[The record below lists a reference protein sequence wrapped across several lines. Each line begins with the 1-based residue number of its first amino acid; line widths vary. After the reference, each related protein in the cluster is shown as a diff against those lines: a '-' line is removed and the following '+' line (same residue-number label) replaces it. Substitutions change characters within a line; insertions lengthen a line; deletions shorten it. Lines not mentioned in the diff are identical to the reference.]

1 MLTDYFITNLGQ
13 EPISE
18 FEDKLLKISQI
29 TDHENPVIRHFYSD
43 AVNADTK
50 VVRFYIH
57 ISMGEDGVPVL
68 WLSRRRYKT
77 CRAGHRYFQIF
88 PLKRDGRLWKA
99 KWRNTAFMVSQ
110 EYNEVVIVTNNKTKY
125 YDIWFDVESKSKE
138 SSNVRLYTRDV
149 RSGSDDE
156 DAPF

>member
-1 MLTDYFITNLGQ
+1 
-13 EPISE
+13 
-18 FEDKLLKISQI
+18 
-29 TDHENPVIRHFYSD
+29 
-43 AVNADTK
+43 
-50 VVRFYIH
+50 
-57 ISMGEDGVPVL
+57 
-68 WLSRRRYKT
+68 
-77 CRAGHRYFQIF
+77 
-88 PLKRDGRLWKA
+88 
-99 KWRNTAFMVSQ
+99 MVSQ